1 MYQDKPTRRDFLI
14 GAAGTGLVA
23 IANAAAPALSAQA
36 EPIRGFQSLREHAI
50 KLYDEIESWNYQ
62 RDEKGNFIPRLD
74 RETKF
79 PYLFEGDMSGRRT
92 LVYVH
97 KDLPNGPYSLETK
110 TYFNREDVPIQR
122 GDPDLEDWAGLFL
135 FPRFASNVVLDKG
148 IKGNARGRT
157 DIITAVSM
165 NPQAVEYS
173 MFTGDGGYRFTQL
186 IQPQNIVD
194 EQEIQKRM
202 QNLLSNLNRLG
213 FLERDAIEL
222 LGIFT
227 SFDSGVNGAGSHSPN
242 VLVPL
247 VSGVAWYSSSG
258 VLHSYLDLSIDNA
271 RTGNGVNVGKQPRLI
286 GSYSRT
292 SHAELQKRR
301 EQAIANGNRQYRG
314 VIQRT
319 IDALVQEGKISLQ

>member
-1 MYQDKPTRRDFLI
+1 MYKTKPTRREFLI
-14 GAAGTGLVA
+14 GATGLVA

-62 RDEKGNFIPRLD
+62 RDEKGNLIPRLD
-74 RETKF
+74 RKTKF

-92 LVYVH
+92 PVYVH

-122 GDPDLEDWAGLFL
+122 DNPDLEDWAGLFL
-135 FPRFASNVVLDKG
+135 FPNFASNVFLDKG
-148 IKGNARGRT
+148 IKGNLQGRT
-157 DIITAVSM
+157 DIVTSVSM

-194 EQEIQKRM
+194 EKSMRERL
-202 QNLLSNLNRLG
+202 QNLEKSFESLG
-213 FLERDAIEL
+213 LQGRDL
-222 LGIFT
+222 QDLVGILT
-227 SFDSGVNGAGSHSPN
+227 SFDSVVNGAGSHSPN

-247 VSGVAWYSSSG
+247 VSGVAWYSPSG
-258 VLHSYLDLSIDNA
+258 VVHSYLDLSIDNA

-301 EQAIANGNRQYRG
+301 EQAIANGNRQYR
-314 VIQRT
+314 VAIQRT
-319 IDALVQEGKISLQ
+319 IDALVQEGKISL